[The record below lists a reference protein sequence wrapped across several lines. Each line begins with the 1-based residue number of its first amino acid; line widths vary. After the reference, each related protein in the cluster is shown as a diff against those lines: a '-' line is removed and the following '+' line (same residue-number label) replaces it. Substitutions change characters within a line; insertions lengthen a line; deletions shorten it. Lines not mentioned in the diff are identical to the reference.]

1 VGRDMSKVAF
11 VVRTKD
17 ELWEGLRS
25 SLGLIIEN
33 NEVVMAVLDQEVAM
47 TPEYSES
54 LEWFLEMEG
63 KIYSNNPANEEH
75 GFETVTIEDLGEK
88 LKEMDFIIPF

>member
-1 VGRDMSKVAF
+1 MNKVAF
-11 VVRTKD
+11 LIRTKD

-33 NEVVMAVLDQEVAM
+33 NDVMMAVLDQEVQM
-47 TPEYSES
+47 TSEYSEN

-63 KIYSNNPANEEH
+63 RIYSNHPGNQAH
-75 GFETVTIEDLGEK
+75 GFELITIEDLSNK
-88 LKEMDFIIPF
+88 LKEMDFIVPF

>member
-1 VGRDMSKVAF
+1 MNKAAF
-11 VVRTKD
+11 LIRTKD

-33 NEVVMAVLDQEVAM
+33 NEVIMVVLDQEVEM
-47 TPEYSES
+47 TPEYKEN

-63 KIYSNNPANEEH
+63 RIYSNNPANQEH
-75 GFETVTIEDLGEK
+75 GFEAVTLEDLGEK
-88 LKEMDFIIPF
+88 LKEMDFIVPF

>member
-1 VGRDMSKVAF
+1 MKKVAF
-11 VVRTKD
+11 LVRTKD

-33 NEVVMAVLDQEVAM
+33 NEVIMAVLDHEIDM
-47 TPEYSES
+47 TAEYREN

-63 KIYSNNPANEEH
+63 RVFSNHPANVEKH
-75 GFETVTIEDLGEK
+75 GFEPITVEELGGM
-88 LKEMDFIIPF
+88 LKDMDFVVPF

>member
-1 VGRDMSKVAF
+1 MNKVAF
-11 VVRTKD
+11 LVRTKD

-33 NEVVMAVLDQEVAM
+33 NEVMMTVLDQEVEM
-47 TPEYSES
+47 TPEYREN

-63 KIYSNNPANEEH
+63 RIYSNHPANQEH
-75 GFETVTIEDLGEK
+75 GFEAVTIEELGEK
-88 LKEMDFIIPF
+88 LKEMDFIVPF